1 MTEKVA
7 RVLPKQSVSR
17 DDATHLAR
25 RNGWQYH
32 DMFLADGDQ
41 PFEKVWLT
49 EDGATSVHWI
59 EDPILELNY
68 FAVDGEGR
76 DEVVAELREDLDV
89 YDREALR
96 ALVEGATEWF
106 DLLPALHHVAA
117 AAPPEF
123 DQELFEWLDRGLTH
137 EEPAVRKM
145 AAILTAYPG
154 WPELRAPLERLL
166 EDEDEEVRTVA
177 EQMLAQAA

>member
-1 MTEKVA
+1 MVT
-7 RVLPKQSVSR
+7 RVLPKQTVSR

-32 DMFLADGDQ
+32 DIFLADGEQ

-68 FAVDGEGR
+68 FAVDGEQR
-76 DEVVAELREDLDV
+76 DAVAAELREDLDV
-89 YDREALR
+89 YDRDALR
-96 ALVEGATEWF
+96 GLVEAAEEWF
-106 DLLPALHHVAA
+106 DLLAALHHVAA
-117 AAPPEF
+117 AAPPGF
-123 DQELFEWLDRGLTH
+123 DPELFEWLERGLNH

-145 AAILTAYPG
+145 SAILTAYPG
-154 WPELRAPLERLL
+154 WPEFRAPLEQLL
-166 EDEDEEVRTVA
+166 EDKDEEVRAVA
-177 EQMLAQAA
+177 EQMLAQQA